1 MKKEDKS
8 PTLIKNEAIVSKIA
22 KMKFIKY
29 DNGLGKPLFMK
40 VKSVRIYPTYIDRM
54 IIEAEVLNLK
64 TVEFDKF
71 ELGGFAPSTINLFN
85 LESISMPVLCNYK
98 GMIAEVTEAEFRNQC
113 YVVYDCVLNMMRDS
127 YISSSNEIIDN

>member
-1 MKKEDKS
+1 MKEEDKS
-8 PTLIKNEAIVSKIA
+8 PNLIKNEAVVARVA

-40 VKSVRIYPTYIDRM
+40 VKSVRIYPTYIDKM
-54 IIEAEVLNLK
+54 IIEADVLNLK

-85 LESISMPVLCNYK
+85 VESISIPAPCNYK
-98 GMIAEVTEAEFRNQC
+98 GMITEVTEAEFRDYC
-113 YVVYDCVLNMMRDS
+113 YTLYDCVLNMIRDS
-127 YISSSNEIIDN
+127 YILSSDKIIDK